1 MSSLRVQRSFNSFFL
16 NLTGMFVFISDILM
30 SIISQPLVLS
40 DLVDPPSF
48 SEVFKIYPY
57 L

>member
-30 SIISQPLVLS
+30 SIISQPLVES